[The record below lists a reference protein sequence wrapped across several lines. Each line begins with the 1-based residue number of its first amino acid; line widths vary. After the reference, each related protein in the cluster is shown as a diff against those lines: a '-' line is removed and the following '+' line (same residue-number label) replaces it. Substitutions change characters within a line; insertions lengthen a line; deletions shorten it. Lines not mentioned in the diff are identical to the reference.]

1 MKTLSLPLI
10 RVIGAVSLLFAGLV
24 ALPQEARAD
33 RSRGSS
39 YRGHS
44 SHQQGS
50 YGHSSRYRGG
60 YNRPYSG
67 YSGYRPSSGFSF
79 SFGSGNYYGRSYSP
93 YSSGRT
99 YYSEPSYRSYD
110 DRSGYSARGQNASVQ
125 RALARHGYYRG
136 SIDGVIGSQSRRAIA
151 NYQQDRGMRATG
163 TITSDLLRSLGV

>member
-1 MKTLSLPLI
+1 MKTLSRPLVQI
-10 RVIGAVSLLFAGLV
+10 IGAVSLLFAGLV

-44 SHQQGS
+44 SHNQGS
-50 YGHSSRYRGG
+50 YSHSSPYRSG
-60 YNRPYSG
+60 YNRP

-93 YSSGRT
+93 YYSGRT
-99 YYSEPSYRSYD
+99 YYSQPSYRSYD
-110 DRSGYSARGQNASVQ
+110 ERSVYSARGQNASVQ

-136 SIDGVIGSQSRRAIA
+136 SIDGVIGSQSRSAIA
-151 NYQQDRGMRATG
+151 NYQRVRGMRQTG
-163 TITSDLLRSLGV
+163 TITSELLRSLRI

>member
-1 MKTLSLPLI
+1 MKTLPRPLVQI
-10 RVIGAVSLLFAGLV
+10 IGAVSLLFAGLV

-33 RSRGSS
+33 RFRSSS
-39 YRGHS
+39 YGGHS
-44 SHQQGS
+44 SHNQSS

-60 YNRPYSG
+60 HNRP
-67 YSGYRPSSGFSF
+67 YSGYRPSSGFSI

-93 YSSGRT
+93 YYSGRS

-125 RALARHGYYRG
+125 RALARHGYYNG